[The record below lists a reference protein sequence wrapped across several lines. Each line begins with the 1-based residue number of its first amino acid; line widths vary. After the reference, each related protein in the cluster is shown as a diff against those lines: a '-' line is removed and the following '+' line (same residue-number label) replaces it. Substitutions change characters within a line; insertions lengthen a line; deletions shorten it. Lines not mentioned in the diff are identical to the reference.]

1 VEHISIVL
9 CKLLTHLNSL
19 EMRKIILIQSFW
31 IISMQ
36 LSAQSNSENTLKVV
50 NTALIT
56 IEIPSAEQTVYR
68 TENPLNRMIEK
79 NKFVTDEK
87 MQNPSSLPK
96 ENLVPEKSVGPK
108 KHKKIV

>member
-1 VEHISIVL
+1 
-9 CKLLTHLNSL
+9 
-19 EMRKIILIQSFW
+19 
-31 IISMQ
+31 
-36 LSAQSNSENTLKVV
+36 
-50 NTALIT
+50 
-56 IEIPSAEQTVYR
+56 
-68 TENPLNRMIEK
+68 MIEK